1 MSYMQGGDPF
11 TSVGIK
17 IDLIIL
23 LVKIGLINEHK
34 KMFNL

>member
-1 MSYMQGGDPF
+1 MSYMEGGDAF
-11 TSVGIK
+11 ASIGVK

-23 LVKIGLINEHK
+23 LVKIGLMNEHK

>member
-17 IDLIIL
+17 VDLIIF
-23 LVKIGLINEHK
+23 LVKIGLMNEHK